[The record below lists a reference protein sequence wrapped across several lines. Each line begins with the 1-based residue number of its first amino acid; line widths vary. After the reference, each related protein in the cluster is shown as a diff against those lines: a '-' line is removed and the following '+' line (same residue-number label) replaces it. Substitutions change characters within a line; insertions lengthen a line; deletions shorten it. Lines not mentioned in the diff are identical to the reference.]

1 MILTITL
8 ACLIAL
14 IFGASGVLN
23 TLALPK
29 ARELAAET
37 GFSVAAYRR
46 IGVLQLAGVAGVV
59 LGLAVPPLGGL
70 AGPGFSCCLPEL
82 WSCTCARAT
91 RLPNSCPP
99 PCARCL
105 SRHTSRPCSPEA
117 LPIESTPPRMGSA
130 SSRPESR

>member
-8 ACLIAL
+8 ACVTAL

-46 IGVLQLAGVAGVV
+46 IGVLQLAGVAGVA
-59 LGLAVPPLGGL
+59 LGPAMPPLGGL
-70 AGPGFSCCLPEL
+70 AGAGLLLLLVGAAVVHLRKGDPVVKVAPAAV
-82 WSCTCARAT
+82 CAVLVVSYLA
-91 RLPNSCPP
+91 
-99 PCARCL
+99 
-105 SRHTSRPCSPEA
+105 A
-117 LPIESTPPRMGSA
+117 LFA
-130 SSRPESR
+130 

>member
-8 ACLIAL
+8 ACILL

-46 IGVLQLAGVAGVV
+46 IGVLQLAGVAGVA
-59 LGLAVPPLGGL
+59 LGPAVPPLGGL
-70 AGPGFSCCLPEL
+70 AGVGLLMLLAGAVVVHLRNGDPFAKLVPAAV
-82 WSCTCARAT
+82 CAVPVASY
-91 RLPNSCPP
+91 L
-99 PCARCL
+99 A
-105 SRHTSRPCSPEA
+105 A
-117 LPIESTPPRMGSA
+117 LFA
-130 SSRPESR
+130 

>member
-1 MILTITL
+1 MILTVTL

-46 IGVLQLAGVAGVV
+46 IGVLQLAGVAGVA
-59 LGLAVPPLGGL
+59 LGPAVPPLGGL
-70 AGPGFSCCLPEL
+70 AGAGLLLLLAGAVVVHLRKGDPVAKLVPAAV
-82 WSCTCARAT
+82 CAVLVASY
-91 RLPNSCPP
+91 L
-99 PCARCL
+99 A
-105 SRHTSRPCSPEA
+105 A
-117 LPIESTPPRMGSA
+117 LFA
-130 SSRPESR
+130 